1 MLSLMTS
8 DSIIPFEILNT
19 LLIPEVSCQAQL
31 IWNIQRLF
39 SLNILLFENVC
50 IFEGTLLGASSFFQD
65 TKMHII
71 SYMLPDIQKKRRSL
85 CIVWKWASPL
95 PCLTAATQ
103 PFNKLINLSTSRQCL
118 HISNLSEQIF
128 ENFPNSCFISSH
140 LLEQALYDNLLSS
153 KFFEAKAIWRLFM
166 ASENPLNWFMSVIFK
181 KACHFSIAFASM
193 R

>member
-1 MLSLMTS
+1 MYPTFVFTKHFAFWKCLYIWGYSS
-8 DSIIPFEILNT
+8 GSF
-19 LLIPEVSCQAQL
+19 LI
-31 IWNIQRLF
+31 F
-39 SLNILLFENVC
+39 SRY
-50 IFEGTLLGASSFFQD
+50 QD
-65 TKMHII
+65 AYHI
-71 SYMLPDIQKKRRSL
+71 SYMVPDIQEKVRSL

-95 PCLTAATQ
+95 PSLTAATQ
-103 PFNKLINLSTSRQCL
+103 PFNKLTNLSTSRQCL
-118 HISNLSEQIF
+118 HISNLSKQIF

-140 LLEQALYDNLLSS
+140 LLEQVLYDNLLSS